1 MADIAMCKS
10 IDCPIKE
17 QCYRYTAPE
26 SKFWQSYFIEQPGKY
41 QNPSKPK
48 IEEFECEYYWEN
60 GKKISSH
67 RED

>member
-1 MADIAMCKS
+1 MADIAMCKP

-26 SKFWQSYFIEQPGKY
+26 SKFWQSYFTEQPGKY

-48 IEEFECEYYWEN
+48 IEEFKCEYYWEN

-67 RED
+67 RKD